1 MYEGTP
7 ESCECEP
14 AVLTQSHPLHRTSQ
28 ERWDGANLFSRST
41 QVQEITPDPDEV
53 TGSPYTMATDDICE
67 TSKDLPGPSGPQS
80 TRSCSLSSQESVKQ
94 WLKSVDR
101 DAESP
106 YPGEDSVAV
115 DETLTDTAVHDG
127 VMEYPCRGKISRGDS
142 TEDDLTLGSEAQL
155 LDPPV
160 TTTSAGIPHASAV
173 FAGTRCYWLSNH
185 ARMSRQARLMQ
196 MGESFESFATDTS
209 TQTSQSSS
217 IEGLLQSR
225 KCDPEELL
233 LSLGFGGGR
242 DENRSL
248 RVPDRFLQQQSRCG
262 GVDLAQ
268 LMVREMAPDTTYQGW
283 AGVFDRP
290 VSTLYHRR
298 MSTGSIPAYNQ
309 YGTYDPELY
318 RRTTKSKWN
327 HCQPLTDHRKDMTAD
342 SSHDPLRRSVT
353 VSSNNTVTQPSST
366 GASIADV
373 TGEVEDSAVQMLQQH
388 SGTVLPTSTKAQ
400 QHRAKRALLVKQRS
414 AESFSLEKGRKLLTE
429 ESEAKRGDSR
439 GKMRKRSLSMP
450 HIQCI
455 LEPVK
460 EESPHSSLENT
471 LHSKELSAM
480 LQHAREQE
488 FSQGLAENLGKICS
502 SSADTEDNRW
512 TSSPPPS
519 EGVSGVSPV
528 TQSRDLQ
535 DVDMPQ
541 LQFTMDKLGGGAIE
555 EKPETSE
562 RIAFVISPDAAGV
575 QGLLPKRKACRL
587 LKVPNV
593 DAESPPEELQL
604 PRDRLT
610 STPDDKSVSQGLPVP
625 QPHSALPQESFEM
638 EEIGSTDVI
647 PEEGAWPQGSS
658 TLSCSHGNLPHQNST
673 QSDSSGFAD
682 DSHMGSDTPSLMET
696 FKMEGLGSSA
706 ESLASARSV
715 QTVIHMD
722 NSQGEPVHGDRRQKN
737 DMSFSPYCPMQLEI
751 LLDSA
756 HSLPETHNV
765 KNIVQEPVTVRK
777 ERSSVIQAWT
787 LTGETSSR
795 HPEES
800 LMGYGN
806 LNVCSSIVPNIALS
820 NTHVNTGTTC
830 VKSDDPCV
838 KSDDPCVKSDD
849 PCVKSDDPCVKSDD
863 PCVHC
868 GKLFQDHRNK
878 ECAFHDADLSVC
890 LSEDL
895 LPQFSIAEDA
905 IVSQGASLFSAV
917 NKLRVDNAA
926 SGSKETQKTETPIV
940 HEGHRDVNSKDYN
953 DDQNSD
959 PKFTSQSGCQLPV
972 FESIHSVNSVDSQP
986 TKPVQTTT
994 HKLQFPAELSQHYTL
1009 VDGIIDTLKDSI
1021 EKVTSKCN
1029 DCDGDQDVK
1038 ITLQQTTEHLDWPE
1052 DVSKNIATEKLDH
1065 IRGVP
1070 YIRSGGQPVFPVK
1083 LSTGISVEL
1092 TRNHSQGSPHVCKK
1106 YVLVEET
1113 KRYTKVKDSA
1123 GEDVK
1128 EIAVRRKKEVTAP
1141 PTAGNSRLWENL
1153 PENEKQE
1160 SGEKALQNLQ
1170 LFVKEARAKFR
1181 IRREAD
1187 GECSDGKSG
1196 ALLVQ
1201 PSPTADSPP
1210 VARLVQPSPA
1220 ADSPPVAR
1228 LETGAAEDQGV
1239 QRCEKKDH
1247 KDEHDDKLCHED
1259 ASSMETN
1266 QQSDVRRNRAPS
1278 VAEELGMDIMEP
1290 VNRYTAE
1297 GIASDLQ
1304 KTSSEVSIAYCTGS
1318 TEDLS
1323 TAQVHPLQ
1331 DYWALTALVMSSR
1344 HEKLSELH
1352 LGAPGHYDLHF
1363 TSPKEHVIREV
1374 ELARCCMVQYRRQLV
1389 HLQLLFAQCYAAFYN
1404 HMTGQERLEVE
1415 SLVLLRAEVSREGEE
1430 LQTLLGSHLQAVIE
1444 QDPAACVEDN
1454 PPSSMSKLQL
1464 LAQLIELL
1472 KEQGR
1477 MQQALALLVQNPA
1490 AQPGLH
1496 SPALPAPPL
1505 DTRQALHPLKQWE
1518 LLAHDRERLQR
1529 EVREIRQ
1536 ELCTEKE
1543 HRRRD
1548 MDKTLHRLRLSIMA
1562 DVRQEIAEQMKLLR
1576 LQLQAKEEEVRMLR
1590 LQMRQQTK
1598 TRGDEGEGGSQT
1610 TRKSIRVTQL

>member
-1 MYEGTP
+1 MLVPMGKIFGTEKKRLPCTWPAAGGRLKGRTWYCWRMYEGTP

-127 VMEYPCRGKISRGDS
+127 VMEYPFREKISRGDS

-217 IEGLLQSR
+217 SIEGLLQSR
-225 KCDPEELL
+225 TCDPEELL

-262 GVDLAQ
+262 GVDLKQ
-268 LMVREMAPDTTYQGW
+268 FMVREMAPDTTYQGW
-283 AGVFDRP
+283 A
-290 VSTLYHRR
+290 
-298 MSTGSIPAYNQ
+298 
-309 YGTYDPELY
+309 
-318 RRTTKSKWN
+318 
-327 HCQPLTDHRKDMTAD
+327 DHRKDMTAG

-471 LHSKELSAM
+471 LHSKELFEM

-575 QGLLPKRKACRL
+575 
-587 LKVPNV
+587 PNV

-647 PEEGAWPQGSS
+647 PEEGAWLQGSS

-706 ESLASARSV
+706 ESLA
-715 QTVIHMD
+715 
-722 NSQGEPVHGDRRQKN
+722 K
-737 DMSFSPYCPMQLEI
+737 
-751 LLDSA
+751 
-756 HSLPETHNV
+756 
-765 KNIVQEPVTVRK
+765 
-777 ERSSVIQAWT
+777 
-787 LTGETSSR
+787 
-795 HPEES
+795 
-800 LMGYGN
+800 
-806 LNVCSSIVPNIALS
+806 
-820 NTHVNTGTTC
+820 
-830 VKSDDPCV
+830 
-838 KSDDPCVKSDD
+838 
-849 PCVKSDDPCVKSDD
+849 
-863 PCVHC
+863 
-868 GKLFQDHRNK
+868 
-878 ECAFHDADLSVC
+878 
-890 LSEDL
+890 
-895 LPQFSIAEDA
+895 
-905 IVSQGASLFSAV
+905 
-917 NKLRVDNAA
+917 
-926 SGSKETQKTETPIV
+926 
-940 HEGHRDVNSKDYN
+940 
-953 DDQNSD
+953 
-959 PKFTSQSGCQLPV
+959 
-972 FESIHSVNSVDSQP
+972 
-986 TKPVQTTT
+986 
-994 HKLQFPAELSQHYTL
+994 
-1009 VDGIIDTLKDSI
+1009 
-1021 EKVTSKCN
+1021 
-1029 DCDGDQDVK
+1029 
-1038 ITLQQTTEHLDWPE
+1038 
-1052 DVSKNIATEKLDH
+1052 
-1065 IRGVP
+1065 
-1070 YIRSGGQPVFPVK
+1070 
-1083 LSTGISVEL
+1083 
-1092 TRNHSQGSPHVCKK
+1092 
-1106 YVLVEET
+1106 ET

-1128 EIAVRRKKEVTAP
+1128 EIAVRRKKEVTAPPTAGNSRLGEVTAP

-1196 ALLVQ
+1196 TL
-1201 PSPTADSPP
+1201 
-1210 VARLVQPSPA
+1210 LVQPSPA

-1290 VNRYTAE
+1290 VNR
-1297 GIASDLQ
+1297 
-1304 KTSSEVSIAYCTGS
+1304 
-1318 TEDLS
+1318 
-1323 TAQVHPLQ
+1323 
-1331 DYWALTALVMSSR
+1331 
-1344 HEKLSELH
+1344 
-1352 LGAPGHYDLHF
+1352 
-1363 TSPKEHVIREV
+1363 
-1374 ELARCCMVQYRRQLV
+1374 
-1389 HLQLLFAQCYAAFYN
+1389 
-1404 HMTGQERLEVE
+1404 
-1415 SLVLLRAEVSREGEE
+1415 
-1430 LQTLLGSHLQAVIE
+1430 GSHIV
-1444 QDPAACVEDN
+1444 
-1454 PPSSMSKLQL
+1454 
-1464 LAQLIELL
+1464 
-1472 KEQGR
+1472 
-1477 MQQALALLVQNPA
+1477 
-1490 AQPGLH
+1490 
-1496 SPALPAPPL
+1496 
-1505 DTRQALHPLKQWE
+1505 
-1518 LLAHDRERLQR
+1518 
-1529 EVREIRQ
+1529 
-1536 ELCTEKE
+1536 
-1543 HRRRD
+1543 
-1548 MDKTLHRLRLSIMA
+1548 
-1562 DVRQEIAEQMKLLR
+1562 
-1576 LQLQAKEEEVRMLR
+1576 
-1590 LQMRQQTK
+1590 
-1598 TRGDEGEGGSQT
+1598 
-1610 TRKSIRVTQL
+1610 